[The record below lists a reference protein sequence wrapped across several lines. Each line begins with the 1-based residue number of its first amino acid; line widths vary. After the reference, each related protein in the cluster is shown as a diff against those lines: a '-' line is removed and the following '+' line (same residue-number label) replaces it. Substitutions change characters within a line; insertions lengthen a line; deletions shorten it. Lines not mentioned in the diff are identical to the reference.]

1 MKISK
6 YVQNKETKTA
16 LILEP
21 WGVNEITSDEMQF
34 LELVYISGKFFLKF
48 KKDSEFFTKLSSSRE
63 INVVVS
69 SEAITYKK
77 KKSRISNQDEKN
89 LHRHVMLHNLAGLRC
104 VIEFYV

>member
-63 INVVVS
+63 ISVVVS

-77 KKSRISNQDEKN
+77 KKVGYPIRMKKIYID
-89 LHRHVMLHNLAGLRC
+89 M
-104 VIEFYV
+104 

>member
-1 MKISK
+1 MKISE

-34 LELVYISGKFFLKF
+34 LELVYISGKKKNFKF
-48 KKDSEFFTKLSSSRE
+48 KKDSEFLTKLSSSRE
-63 INVVVS
+63 ISVVVS

-77 KKSRISNQDEKN
+77 KKSDIQLGRKKFTSTCNVTQLGRFAMCN
-89 LHRHVMLHNLAGLRC
+89 
-104 VIEFYV
+104 

>member
-63 INVVVS
+63 ISVVVS

-77 KKSRISNQDEKN
+77 KKKSDIQ
-89 LHRHVMLHNLAGLRC
+89 LG
-104 VIEFYV
+104 

>member
-1 MKISK
+1 MKISEQ
-6 YVQNKETKTA
+6 VQNKETKTA

-34 LELVYISGKFFLKF
+34 LELVYISGKKNLKF

-63 INVVVS
+63 ISVVVS

-77 KKSRISNQDEKN
+77 KSRISNQEEKN

>member
-63 INVVVS
+63 ISVVVS
-69 SEAITYKK
+69 SEAITYQKK
-77 KKSRISNQDEKN
+77 KKVGYPIRMKKIYID
-89 LHRHVMLHNLAGLRC
+89 M
-104 VIEFYV
+104 